1 MEIRNYINGRFINS
15 ISKQNIKVM
24 NPANQETVG
33 FVDEALDEEIELA
46 FSAASDAFRS
56 RILQDMDP
64 VIKSNLMRSI
74 ASKLRK
80 YKKIGSQLLS
90 LENGKTI
97 NQCAGEFEGAA
108 CIFDYYAGL
117 TDKIENKLI
126 PAEKNTFNYIL
137 LEPFGVSL
145 QIVPWNYPISLF
157 ARSVATSMVVG
168 NTVVIKPPELCP
180 ISSNLFGKVFEE
192 VGVPKG
198 ILNIVH
204 GCGEITGQKLVDNEK
219 VNHIV
224 FTGSQEVASEIL
236 RRTADRVIPCHLELG
251 GKSAAII
258 YPDANIDKV
267 VDSTVKGI
275 FEPNAGQNCVAM
287 SRAII
292 HSKVK
297 DEFLSK
303 LKKRA
308 EGLRIGPGKNNNSE
322 VTPLITKNHLQRVSN
337 YCMSGIQ
344 SGASLVTGGEQID
357 YNNGNYFKP
366 TVFDSV
372 DYNSTIAQEEIFG
385 PVITILD
392 FETEEEAITL
402 ANSTDYGLASG
413 IFTSNDEKAK
423 WTAERIQAGIIW
435 QNDWFVDAVNLP
447 GGGYKKS
454 GYGRDGGIDSLYSYG
469 QTKRV
474 SKRLH

>member
-1 MEIRNYINGRFINS
+1 M
-15 ISKQNIKVM
+15 
-24 NPANQETVG
+24 
-33 FVDEALDEEIELA
+33 
-46 FSAASDAFRS
+46 
-56 RILQDMDP
+56 
-64 VIKSNLMRSI
+64 
-74 ASKLRK
+74 
-80 YKKIGSQLLS
+80 
-90 LENGKTI
+90 
-97 NQCAGEFEGAA
+97 
-108 CIFDYYAGL
+108 
-117 TDKIENKLI
+117 
-126 PAEKNTFNYIL
+126 
-137 LEPFGVSL
+137 
-145 QIVPWNYPISLF
+145 
-157 ARSVATSMVVG
+157 
-168 NTVVIKPPELCP
+168 
-180 ISSNLFGKVFEE
+180 
-192 VGVPKG
+192 
-198 ILNIVH
+198 
-204 GCGEITGQKLVDNEK
+204 VDNEK

-275 FEPNAGQNCVAM
+275 FEPNAGQICVAM

-344 SGASLVTGGEQID
+344 SGASLVTGGEKID

-366 TVFDSV
+366 TIFDNV
-372 DYNSTIAQEEIFG
+372 DYNSTIAKEEIFG
-385 PVITILD
+385 PVIAILD